1 MQKRYILP
9 LLILIVGLPVS
20 LLAQKDPIPV
30 PRKSP
35 AAMVS
40 QTIGFTDMSISYHRP
55 AAKGRVIWG
64 KLVPYNQMWRSG
76 ANEITSI
83 SFEHEVQIEGKTLP
97 AGTYG
102 LHILP
107 KENEAWEVV
116 FSSNS
121 T

>member
-1 MQKRYILP
+1 
-9 LLILIVGLPVS
+9 
-20 LLAQKDPIPV
+20 
-30 PRKSP
+30 
-35 AAMVS
+35 MVS

-83 SFEHEVQIEGKTLP
+83 SFEHEVQIEGKILP

-107 KENEAWEVV
+107 
-116 FSSNS
+116 
-121 T
+121 